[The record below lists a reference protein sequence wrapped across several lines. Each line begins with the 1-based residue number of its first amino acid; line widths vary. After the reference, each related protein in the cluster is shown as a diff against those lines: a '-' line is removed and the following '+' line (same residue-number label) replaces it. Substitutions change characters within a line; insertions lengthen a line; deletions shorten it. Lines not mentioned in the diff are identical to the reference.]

1 MKNNKK
7 KNLKQMIA
15 LGSKTAKGGFTNEQD
30 VIDRFNNWKTDKVAQ
45 EWLAEMNYKIDDIEF
60 VKASKVRGQY
70 KADIQVRI
78 TILIKLKSQED
89 LQNLQV
95 KLVSNPQ
102 GFNQIDKRWV
112 DKYVELW
119 NIPSDIV
126 KILKLFTG
134 EIAPT
139 KNDLRDPRR
148 MFLDE
153 MSESDQNKLI
163 NFIKEN
169 KILIVSDLLK
179 GRGEFSADWTLVILK
194 VNGENAWVLKS
205 INHVMNVFGA
215 GDIRITRE
223 GSLKIGKI
231 GMQRKG
237 GDGGRVTC
245 KKDCSYTRGG
255 NFGDRGHTV
264 RCKVETTER
273 LQPFDFFEQ
282 LTGHSIAA
290 HHLPHLRHR
299 LKCIIRQLR
308 DVVLI
313 VENVLQN
320 RKKGSVHYPAY

>member
-1 MKNNKK
+1 MKNKK
-7 KNLKQMIA
+7 KKLKQMIA
-15 LGSKTAKGGFTNEQD
+15 LGSKTAKGGFKNEQD
-30 VIDRFNNWKTDKVAQ
+30 VIDKFNNWKTEKIAQ

-112 DKYVELW
+112 DKYAELW
-119 NIPSDIV
+119 NIPSDII

-134 EIAPT
+134 EIKPI
-139 KNDLRDPRR
+139 KNGLRDPRR

-153 MSESDQNKLI
+153 MGKSDQDKLVD
-163 NFIKEN
+163 FFKHN
-169 KILIVSDLLK
+169 KILVISDVLK

-194 VNGENAWVLKS
+194 MNGESKWVLKS
-205 INHVMNVFGA
+205 INEVMNIFGS
-215 GDIRITRE
+215 GDVRITRE

-237 GDGGRVTC
+237 GDGGRDTA
-245 KKDCSYTRGG
+245 KTLQFKI
-255 NFGDRGHTV
+255 NP
-264 RCKVETTER
+264 VELFNE
-273 LQPFDFFEQ
+273 
-282 LTGHSIAA
+282 
-290 HHLPHLRHR
+290 
-299 LKCIIRQLR
+299 
-308 DVVLI
+308 
-313 VENVLQN
+313 
-320 RKKGSVHYPAY
+320 

>member
-1 MKNNKK
+1 
-7 KNLKQMIA
+7 MIA

-45 EWLAEMNYKIDDIEF
+45 EWLAEMSYKIDDIEF

-119 NIPSDIV
+119 NIPNDIV

-139 KNDLRDPRR
+139 KSGLRDSRR

-153 MSESDQNKLI
+153 MSEADQNKLI

-237 GDGGRVTC
+237 GDGGRDTA
-245 KKDCSYTRGG
+245 KMLQFKI
-255 NFGDRGHTV
+255 NP
-264 RCKVETTER
+264 VE
-273 LQPFDFFEQ
+273 LFE
-282 LTGHSIAA
+282 
-290 HHLPHLRHR
+290 
-299 LKCIIRQLR
+299 K
-308 DVVLI
+308 
-313 VENVLQN
+313 
-320 RKKGSVHYPAY
+320 

>member
-1 MKNNKK
+1 MKNKN

-30 VIDRFNNWKTDKVAQ
+30 VVVHFNNWKTDKVAQ
-45 EWLAEMNYKIDDIEF
+45 AWLGEMSYKIDNIEF

-112 DKYVELW
+112 DKYIELW
-119 NIPSDIV
+119 NIPQDV
-126 KILKLFTG
+126 AKILKLFTG
-134 EIAPT
+134 EIAPA
-139 KNDLRDPRR
+139 KNGLRDSRR

-153 MSESDQNKLI
+153 MSESNQNKLI
-163 NFIKEN
+163 KFFNDN
-169 KILIVSDLLK
+169 KILIISDLLK

-194 VNGENAWVLKS
+194 INGESTWVLKS
-205 INHVMNVFGA
+205 INHVMNIFGA
-215 GDIRITRE
+215 GDVRITRE

-237 GDGGRVTC
+237 GDGGRDTA
-245 KKDCSYTRGG
+245 KMLQFKI
-255 NFGDRGHTV
+255 NP
-264 RCKVETTER
+264 VE
-273 LQPFDFFEQ
+273 LF
-282 LTGHSIAA
+282 
-290 HHLPHLRHR
+290 
-299 LKCIIRQLR
+299 
-308 DVVLI
+308 
-313 VENVLQN
+313 QN
-320 RKKGSVHYPAY
+320 